1 MIRVMQEAQRTT
13 HAAPFRRMG
22 RDEQAKNV
30 ALMQKRKVGQIR
42 SLDWVLNVV
51 ERMRVRERN
60 DLARMAFEDV
70 VRAVSRQRE
79 KEIQDLS
86 ILDEDARN
94 FARSY

>member
-1 MIRVMQEAQRTT
+1 MQEAQRAT

-22 RDEQAKNV
+22 RDEQARNV
-30 ALMQKRKVGQIR
+30 SLMQKRKVGQIR

-79 KEIQDLS
+79 KEIRDLS
-86 ILDEDARN
+86 ILDEDARGL
-94 FARSY
+94 RVGT

>member
-1 MIRVMQEAQRTT
+1 MQEANRT

-22 RDEQAKNV
+22 REEQTQNV
-30 ALMQKRKVGQIR
+30 RLMQKRKVGQIR

-86 ILDEDARN
+86 ILDEDAREL
-94 FARSY
+94 ARAR

>member
-1 MIRVMQEAQRTT
+1 MQEAQRTT

-22 RDEQAKNV
+22 RDEQARNV
-30 ALMQKRKVGQIR
+30 SLMQKRKVGQIR

-79 KEIQDLS
+79 KEIRDLS
-86 ILDEDARN
+86 ILDEDARELRVGN
-94 FARSY
+94 A

>member
-1 MIRVMQEAQRTT
+1 MQEAQRAT

-22 RDEQAKNV
+22 RDEQARNV
-30 ALMQKRKVGQIR
+30 SLMQKRKVGQIR

-86 ILDEDARN
+86 VLDEDARELRVGN
-94 FARSY
+94 A